1 MSLLVPHFSF
11 SHSLTQG
18 PFSPDQASLRN
29 QTLLILYTFFPEIF
43 QIGHFPLKE
52 FNIKES
58 CLKSWWRSLTR
69 CKP

>member
-1 MSLLVPHFSF
+1 MEKETSLLVPHFSF

-18 PFSPDQASLRN
+18 PFSPDQASLCN

-52 FNIKES
+52 
-58 CLKSWWRSLTR
+58 
-69 CKP
+69 

>member
-1 MSLLVPHFSF
+1 MEKETSLLVPHFSF

-18 PFSPDQASLRN
+18 PFSPDQASLCN

-52 FNIKES
+52 GIKES
-58 CLKSWWRSLTR
+58 CIKS
-69 CKP
+69 